1 MNDDEKRERVRE
13 IEESVKVLRA
23 QVPEPE
29 ADAGDAVDAA
39 QNLQARE
46 ELLGQIENL
55 EDELERLR
63 EEVGESGE

>member
-1 MNDDEKRERVRE
+1 MSDDDTRARVRE
-13 IEESVKVLRA
+13 IEDSVKVLKA

-46 ELLGQIENL
+46 ELLGQIEDL
-55 EDELERLR
+55 EAERERLL
-63 EEVGESGE
+63 EELGESGE

>member
-1 MNDDEKRERVRE
+1 MNQNQTRTRIRE

-29 ADAGDAVDAA
+29 SDAGDAVDAA

-55 EDELERLR
+55 EDERERLL
-63 EEVGESGE
+63 EELGESGN

>member
-1 MNDDEKRERVRE
+1 MNDDQKRERARE
-13 IEESVKVLRA
+13 IEESVKVLRT

-29 ADAGDAVDAA
+29 TDAGDAVDAA

-55 EDELERLR
+55 EDERQRLLEEL
-63 EEVGESGE
+63 GESGN